1 MSKTATY
8 AKIAT
13 HTLPS
18 ATSLYTFSSIPGT
31 YTDLVIIAQVR
42 MTTAADA
49 ITYTLNSD
57 TTGTNYSQT
66 GLGGDGSTA
75 YSYRQNLNTLGAITS
90 SALSTIVINFQDY
103 SNSTTF
109 KTTLARTGSAAQD
122 TRAIASLWRNTAA
135 VTSIGIGT
143 YSSTFVAGSTFTL
156 YGIQAGSI

>member
-8 AKIAT
+8 ALIDSYTA
-13 HTLPS
+13 PS
-18 ATSLYTFSSIPGT
+18 AQSSVTFNTISGT
-31 YTDLVIIAQVR
+31 YTDLIMVAQVR
-42 MTTAADA
+42 MTTSADA
-49 ITYTLNSD
+49 ITYTLNGD

-135 VTSIGIGT
+135 VTSIALGT

-156 YGIQAGSI
+156 YGIQAGNA

>member
-18 ATSLYTFSSIPGT
+18 ATSSYTFSSIPST
-31 YTDLVIIAQVR
+31 YTDLIIIAQTR

-49 ITYTLNSD
+49 ITYTLNGD

-66 GLGGDGSTA
+66 GLGGDGSSA
-75 YSYRQNLNTLGAITS
+75 YSYRQNLNTLGSINST
-90 SALSTIVINFQDY
+90 ALSTIVINFQDY

-122 TRAIASLWRNTAA
+122 TRAIVSLWRNTASI
-135 VTSIGIGT
+135 TSIALGT

-156 YGIQAGSI
+156 YGIQAGNA